1 MKPMKPRSA
10 DPTRTAL
17 LLGLMLG
24 LMLGLVAAPAF
35 AQDDYEGDAPG
46 ECTDRAD
53 NDRDGL
59 YDCDDPDCANSPD
72 CKEGASPVPAPAA
85 APIPDTELRS
95 EEGFVFPSPTA
106 LADYRARRVGL
117 RTTEDQNTVAWGVG
131 GIAGFGAAGVVSGHR
146 STAVRLLRIDGT
158 GATYGTDSD
167 FMGRLEQ
174 RDWHQSYLSAH
185 RTLLKPEVSRD
196 AAVLIAI
203 GSSFVAAG
211 LIGLAVNLDA
221 DYESVRGHW
230 ESEDD
235 DEDPWGQDYWTDSY
249 PEVFPITRLSASR
262 LCTDE
267 SVGVR
272 YYPTDDCTKGKFALV
287 IGLGVSIPF
296 FITAADSQRR
306 VEARHDD
313 RLPPDVLLDHV
324 DRYNRDLA
332 RDLDA
337 DPTTV
342 GESPAEPDA
351 DATAGRV
358 FQTEKDAKKK

>member
-158 GATYGTDSD
+158 GATYATDAD
-167 FMGRLEQ
+167 FIGRMEQ
-174 RDWHQSYLSAH
+174 RDWHQGYLSAH

-196 AAVLIAI
+196 AAILGIVGGAFL
-203 GSSFVAAG
+203 AAG
-211 LIGLAVNLDA
+211 LISFAANREA
-221 DYESVRGHW
+221 DWPHDGPRPTWHDRQCAETWRGYFTTPYCAT
-230 ESEDD
+230 SNV
-235 DEDPWGQDYWTDSY
+235 S
-249 PEVFPITRLSASR
+249 FL
-262 LCTDE
+262 
-267 SVGVR
+267 VGV
-272 YYPTDDCTKGKFALV
+272 
-287 IGLGVSIPF
+287 GVSIPF
-296 FITAADSQRR
+296 FVAAADSQRR

-342 GESPAEPDA
+342 SDSPAEPDA
-351 DATAGRV
+351 DAAAERV
-358 FQTEKDAKKK
+358 FQTERDAKK